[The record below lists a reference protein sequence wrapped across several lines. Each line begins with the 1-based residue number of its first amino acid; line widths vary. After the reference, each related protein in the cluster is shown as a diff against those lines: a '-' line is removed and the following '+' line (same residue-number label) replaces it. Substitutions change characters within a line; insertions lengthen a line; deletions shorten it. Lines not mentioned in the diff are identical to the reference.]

1 MQIRDRMRGTG
12 SYWGNARGRWV
23 SGNVSPTGAAG
34 ILGTALVLSGCALEE
49 EAETSGE
56 LARETFG
63 ASVEKRPIEGRIIGS
78 GDATYLLLGVIHGN
92 EPLGA
97 DLLERFAEHAAL
109 HPSLLEGKRLVIVPV
124 LNPDGLARGSRTNA
138 RGVDLNRNFPART
151 WRRGPRHGAA
161 PSSEPETRVI
171 QRLIR
176 RFEPERILSVHSP
189 LHCVNFD
196 GPARNLAGAMARAA
210 RYPLRASIGYS
221 TPGSLGSYAGGD
233 LEIPNITLELGPK
246 ETKERAWRG
255 LRAALEV
262 FVTHPTGAAE
272 PGE

>member
-1 MQIRDRMRGTG
+1 ML
-12 SYWGNARGRWV
+12 
-23 SGNVSPTGAAG
+23 P
-34 ILGTALVLSGCALEE
+34 GCAFQG
-49 EAETSGE
+49 EADTSSE
-56 LARETFG
+56 PAHETFG
-63 ASVEKRPIEGRIIGS
+63 ASVERRPIEGRIIGS
-78 GDATYLLLGVIHGN
+78 GGATYLLLGVIHGN

-109 HPSLLEGKRLVIVPV
+109 HSSLLDGKRLVIVPV

-138 RGVDLNRNFPART
+138 RGVDLNRNFPAKN

-196 GPARNLAGAMARAA
+196 GPAKDLARAMARAA
-210 RYPLRASIGYS
+210 QYPLRASIGYS

-262 FVTHPTGAAE
+262 FVTHPTRLVEIGK
-272 PGE
+272 